1 MDVPLKIV
9 SLPVF
14 ELVLAMSNIC
24 SIVHIQKLI
33 RYNSNYS
40 LLFTL
45 FFEINIAAS
54 ALAYILPLFMLFP
67 DSDVECCCTFRRL
80 HFSSL
85 PPSCFWL
92 FACFIH
98 NVIFVCLRLGRPGF
112 RCQEV
117 LLDDVEDTWLHFSFF
132 CRKGASHK
140 ITLRA
145 KEGSVDGF
153 LFNEKRVIKFD
164 FALTSLIVL
173 KTFPEFFQ
181 C

>member
-1 MDVPLKIV
+1 LWIPTQDFKNWPLKNGPLQVHFWLGCLNLWYDVPLKIV

-85 PPSCFWL
+85 PP
-92 FACFIH
+92 
-98 NVIFVCLRLGRPGF
+98 
-112 RCQEV
+112 
-117 LLDDVEDTWLHFSFF
+117 
-132 CRKGASHK
+132 AS
-140 ITLRA
+140 
-145 KEGSVDGF
+145 GF
-153 LFNEKRVIKFD
+153 LH
-164 FALTSLIVL
+164 VL
-173 KTFPEFFQ
+173 FITWFLSV
-181 C
+181 CV